1 MKKKSNK
8 HDFSALL
15 VLSLVLTSILILN
28 SNFKTG
34 QVVRNHGNIQV
45 DSNPDGAN
53 IIIDGS
59 NKGFTTDTVPVSTG
73 THDVVITKIGYL
85 DYSTTISVSSG
96 EIVRVNVNLMTDPNY
111 WDSTQYGSLTVTSN
125 PAMANVFIDD
135 IYKGVTPITI
145 RNVSPGTHG
154 IRISKAGY
162 NDYINTI
169 YTYTERDNSF
179 NINLVP

>member
-1 MKKKSNK
+1 MKTKSNK
-8 HDFSALL
+8 NDFSSLL

-28 SNFKTG
+28 GNFKTG
-34 QVVRNHGNIQV
+34 QVVGGQGNILV

-53 IIIDGS
+53 IIIDGA

-73 THDVVITKIGYL
+73 THDVVISKTGYL
-85 DYSTTISVSSG
+85 DYSTTVSVSPG
-96 EIVRVNVNLMTDPNY
+96 EIVRVNANLMTDPNY
-111 WDSTQYGSLTVTSN
+111 WDSTQYGSLTATSN

-135 IYKGVTPITI
+135 VYKGVTPITI

-162 NDYINTI
+162 NDYVNTI
-169 YTYTERDNSF
+169 YTYTQQDNKF
-179 NINLVP
+179 DINLVP